1 MYTKIFFLLYGSA
14 VWYQVMQQIW
24 YLHMTPVDYCCYYF
38 LEWKFVKI
46 PQFSECFQVKKVQW
60 GSLATSC
67 KRVSDIQSSCKA
79 YELSFFSCGCW
90 QQYSP
95 NFILVSYFHFEMF
108 GIMADIF
115 LSAGI
120 CIFSFCIF
128 CEPIISSNN
137 VCIFT

>member
-1 MYTKIFFLLYGSA
+1 MLQATDEFLISKAITELKRFVFFCL
-14 VWYQVMQQIW
+14 VV
-24 YLHMTPVDYCCYYF
+24 
-38 LEWKFVKI
+38 E
-46 PQFSECFQVKKVQW
+46 
-60 GSLATSC
+60 
-67 KRVSDIQSSCKA
+67 
-79 YELSFFSCGCW
+79 
-90 QQYSP
+90 QQYSL

-120 CIFSFCIF
+120 YIFSFCIF